1 MYSYETFIQVSLMM
15 KRDGHKLEDSVV
27 DNLNHI
33 RRILQI
39 PVIETIKKTVIVKKE
54 SNISEILKILNKISE
69 KNYEKLKEELC
80 VLVKSIENLE
90 DLDKI
95 TLVIFNIASSNLF
108 YSKLFSKL
116 YKELIDMN
124 RSFYDIFQVHYHKYF
139 TELQSFDFTKTT
151 DYNAFC
157 EYTKKINQLD
167 STLMFF
173 INLMKTNNCDVEN
186 ITDLCLLLENKL
198 IEDKEYENIEQNEQ
212 FLHCVYI
219 ILKEC
224 MDYILFHENLES
236 IVRKVKEIKLHP
248 KLSPKMKF
256 KCMDIEDIIKVHLV
270 I

>member
-15 KRDGHKLEDSVV
+15 KKDVHKLDDSVIE
-27 DNLNHI
+27 NLNNV

-54 SNISEILKILNKISE
+54 SSVSEILKILNKISE
-69 KNYEKLKEELC
+69 KNYEKLKGELC
-80 VLVKSIENLE
+80 VLIKSIDNLD
-90 DLDKI
+90 DLNKI

-124 RSFYDIFQVHYHKYF
+124 RAFYDIFQVHYNKYF
-139 TELQSFDFTKTT
+139 TELQAFDFTKTT
-151 DYNAFC
+151 DYDTFC

-167 STLMFF
+167 STLTFF
-173 INLMKTNNCDVEN
+173 INLMKTNNCDIEN

-212 FLHCVYI
+212 FLHCIYI

-224 MDYILFHENLES
+224 MEYILFHENLES

-256 KCMDIEDIIKVHLV
+256 KCMDLDDIIKVHLL